1 MNPICEVAMAEDLKT
16 KTAKTAKLYFDGYR
30 DERPFDLWRSF
41 DKGLAKDLSLFIT
54 GQMYARERIP
64 HSTRQLITVAAL
76 TVLERTEEL
85 KLHIYGA
92 LNVGCDPRE
101 VAEVMF
107 QCGIYGG
114 MPVVNGALRVLRE
127 VLQER
132 GQWPLELE

>member
-1 MNPICEVAMAEDLKT
+1 MDEVLKE
-16 KTAKTAKLYFDGYR
+16 KTAATAKLYFDGYR

-41 DKGLAKDLSLFIT
+41 DKKLAKDLSIFIT

-64 HSTRQLITVAAL
+64 HRTRQLITVAAL

-85 KLHIYGA
+85 KLHVYGA
-92 LNVGCDPRE
+92 LNVGCDPAE
-101 VAEVMF
+101 IAEVIF

-114 MPVVNGALRVLRE
+114 MPVVNQALKTLRE

-132 GQWPLELE
+132 GQWPLEIQD

>member
-1 MNPICEVAMAEDLKT
+1 MDDDLKSR
-16 KTAKTAKLYFDGYR
+16 TAKTAKLYFEGYP

-64 HSTRQLITVAAL
+64 HQTRQLITIAAL

-85 KLHIYGA
+85 KLHIYAA
-92 LNVGCDPRE
+92 LNVGCDPKDI
-101 VAEVMF
+101 AEVIF

-114 MPVVNGALRVLRE
+114 MPVVNQALKVLRQALE
-127 VLQER
+127 ER
-132 GQWPLELE
+132 DQWPLEL

>member
-1 MNPICEVAMAEDLKT
+1 MTEDIVEKT
-16 KTAKTAKLYFDGYR
+16 KKTAELYFKDVS
-30 DERPFDLWRSF
+30 DEKPFELWRSF
-41 DKGLAKDLSLFIT
+41 DKGLARDFSLFIT

-64 HSTRQLITVAAL
+64 HPTRQLITVAAL

-85 KLHIYGA
+85 KLHIYAA

-114 MPVVNGALRVLRE
+114 MPVVNRALRVLRE

-132 GQWPLELE
+132 GQWPLELQDGLGKE